1 MRFGGS
7 CRKLAVSEQTEISKK
22 NSNFKEKMEKQ
33 ILDFLKNLAKN
44 NNREWFTEHKKSF
57 EDAKEQAFSEFTTI
71 YNGLKQNDYLEPMKM
86 YRIYRDVRFSGD
98 KTPYKTHF
106 AMYAGR
112 LKPDYR
118 GGYYLHIEPGNSFL
132 GIGFWNPEKEDLL
145 RIRKEIE
152 LDDELQTILNS
163 KEIRSTFETIVGDE
177 VKTAPKCFDKN
188 HERIHLIKKKQFLL
202 MHKLKD
208 EEVLSD
214 DFPQKAI
221 EVFQKSRPFVD
232 YMTDVLLTNLNGERV

>member
-1 MRFGGS
+1 M
-7 CRKLAVSEQTEISKK
+7 Q
-22 NSNFKEKMEKQ
+22 KQ
-33 ILDFLKNLAKN
+33 VLNFLKDLAKN
-44 NNREWFTEHKKSF
+44 NNRDWFGTHKELF

-152 LDDELQTILNS
+152 LDDELQTILNN

-177 VKTAPKCFDKN
+177 VKTAPKGFDKN

-232 YMTDVLLTNLNGERV
+232 YMTDVLLTNLNGERIL